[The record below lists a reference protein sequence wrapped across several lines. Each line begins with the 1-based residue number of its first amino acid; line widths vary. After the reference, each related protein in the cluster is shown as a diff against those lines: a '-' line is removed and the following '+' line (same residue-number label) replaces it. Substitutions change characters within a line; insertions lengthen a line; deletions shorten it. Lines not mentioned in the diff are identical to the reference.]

1 MERSKPTKTSKE
13 RQEKV
18 TIYFDKRALEQQKK
32 EDEEIKQEELD
43 KKAEQEKNIETG
55 RQAVNAVGNLFLSP
69 LVLMLVWN
77 ACIPGLFGLAT
88 LGYWSAMGLYVIFR
102 ILLRNS

>member
-43 KKAEQEKNIETG
+43 KKAEHEKNVETG
-55 RQAVNAVGNLFLSP
+55 KQAVNAVGNLFLSP

>member
-1 MERSKPTKTSKE
+1 MERSKTTKTSKE

-43 KKAEQEKNIETG
+43 KKAEQ
-55 RQAVNAVGNLFLSP
+55 Q
-69 LVLMLVWN
+69 
-77 ACIPGLFGLAT
+77 
-88 LGYWSAMGLYVIFR
+88 
-102 ILLRNS
+102 

>member
-43 KKAEQEKNIETG
+43 KKAEQEKNVETG